1 MTSLLEERFYAL
13 EKYILD
19 RLLQLGKDS
28 IVIASTSFQG
38 GESKLIYNSNN
49 IWSVNSIA
57 GQYPVHNPLLD
68 KLIEKYALITNIEFQ
83 QKVGI
88 SSLPNWECER
98 MRLREMEKML
108 KENRASLLAQFVEE
122 MESALYC
129 LQIAG

>member
-108 KENRASLLAQFVEE
+108 KENRAALLAQFVEE